1 MAASYRWAPASKPPF
16 YRSWRA
22 SWSLVSEPTTR
33 FPQKPGPCGLRR
45 FRQGTRGTKQG
56 QRLERCRSCRSLH
69 ILPAAG
75 ALIQLRNQFLA
86 TPARTCPS
94 FTRLTASALNSSVHA
109 CFAILTLL
117 PAKQRHLT
125 PSLGRRNS
133 GGGSVPACTAECN
146 GNGPMP
152 PVPLSVS
159 GCRVPPR
166 LRPGCRRPD

>member
-94 FTRLTASALNSSVHA
+94 FTRLTASALTSSVYA
-109 CFAILTLL
+109 CFGILMFL
-117 PAKQRHLT
+117 P
-125 PSLGRRNS
+125 
-133 GGGSVPACTAECN
+133 GGGSAPTCTAECN